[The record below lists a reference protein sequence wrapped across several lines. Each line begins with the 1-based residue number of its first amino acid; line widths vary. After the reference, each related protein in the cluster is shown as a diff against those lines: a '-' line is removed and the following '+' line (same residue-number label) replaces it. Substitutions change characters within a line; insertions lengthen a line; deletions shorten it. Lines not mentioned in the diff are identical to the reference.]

1 MADFTPV
8 ALGVKPP
15 QGMSLSDM
23 LNIANSAQQYRQAQQ
38 INPLQVQK
46 AQEEVKQAQFG
57 TNDAQLKNML
67 GHTNNAIQGI
77 QVLLGD
83 KDLSADKVK
92 DHVKEFITNSG
103 GNASAVRQALIGMP
117 EKGTQAEL
125 RAYLAK
131 KLATATNSQVQ
142 LEKMYPSA
150 SMLNTGN
157 QQVPVQMGNQALTG
171 ITPGTPQGLG
181 IQSQLGP
188 SQLMEPTGRT
198 DSAGNPTAYVKDSS
212 GNILGEVII
221 PAGVQQPQGAGQPR
235 VPQGGGQPQ
244 AGNPAASL
252 NAPTR
257 MPFENT
263 DTITAARNIQ
273 LNANKAAS
281 NVQTSQFNNN
291 KIVELA
297 DKALV
302 GAAAETLSKLG
313 GGYAIAPWTSDA
325 TQNRQILGHQL
336 ALETATLASGAGL
349 GTDAARGLAEKMSGT
364 TDWTPEAIK
373 STARMNRALTTGTD
387 MFNRG
392 VNAAVQSAGNNPIAA
407 RDFQN
412 KWGTQEQLVPT
423 LQFVDAMRNAK
434 SDPAGAK
441 AVVDSLGGYGSDGYK
456 QMLQRAGKLNELIT
470 KGK

>member
-15 QGMSLSDM
+15 QAMSLSDM
-23 LNIANSAQQYRQAQQ
+23 LNMANVAQQYRQAQQ

-46 AQEEVKQAQFG
+46 AEEEVKQAQFG
-57 TNDAQLKNML
+57 TSDAQLKNML
-67 GHTNNAIQGI
+67 GHTSNAIQGI
-77 QVLLGD
+77 QTLLAD
-83 KDLSADKVK
+83 KDLSADKVRS
-92 DHVKEFITNSG
+92 HVTELISNAG
-103 GNASAVRQALIGMP
+103 GPESAVKQALIGLP

-131 KLATATNSQVQ
+131 KLASAASTQVQ

-150 SMLNTGN
+150 TMLNTGSAS
-157 QQVPVQMGNQALTG
+157 VPVQMGNQVLTG
-171 ITPGTPQGLG
+171 VMPGTPQGLG
-181 IQSQLGP
+181 IKTEIGP
-188 SQLMEPTGRT
+188 GQLMEPTGRT
-198 DSAGNPTAYVKDSS
+198 DPAGNPTAYVKDSS
-212 GNILGEVII
+212 GNILGEIII
-221 PAGVQQPQGAGQPR
+221 PAGVQTAPQGGQPK

-244 AGNPAASL
+244 GGQMPA
-252 NAPTR
+252 NAPVR
-257 MPFENT
+257 MPFENK
-263 DTITAARNIQ
+263 DTIDAARNIQ
-273 LNANKAAS
+273 LKANQAAS

-302 GAAAETLSKLG
+302 GANAETLAKLG

-392 VNAAVQSAGNNPIAA
+392 VNAAVQAAGNNPIAA

-412 KWGTQEQLVPT
+412 KWGAQEQLVPT
-423 LQFVDAMRNAK
+423 LQFVDALRNAK

-441 AVVDSLGGYGSDGYK
+441 AIIDSLGGYGSDAYK

-470 KGK
+470 KGQ